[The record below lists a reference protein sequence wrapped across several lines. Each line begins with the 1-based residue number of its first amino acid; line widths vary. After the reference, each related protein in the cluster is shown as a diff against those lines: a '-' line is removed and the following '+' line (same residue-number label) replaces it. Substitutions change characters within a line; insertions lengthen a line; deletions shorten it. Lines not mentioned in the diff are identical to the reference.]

1 MHVKRE
7 GGMIGSALLA
17 AAALGCG
24 FLGVALRRRDS
35 ATLLFVLLAG
45 LGGGSEEVEGKG
57 REVEEVEGKGR
68 EVGT

>member
-1 MHVKRE
+1 
-7 GGMIGSALLA
+7 MIGSALLA

-57 REVEEVEGKGR
+57 REV
-68 EVGT
+68 GT